1 MWAVVKTYHCNDL
14 HIRTYILELITRSL
28 RAKVEFK
35 GTGLFAMLSRT
46 FRFSR
51 PVRSP
56 VSSKCPGPGQ
66 RKEILSVR
74 RSQVREY
81 HLKISFRMFDTFWYI
96 YVYIYCNILYY
107 GFIPKNQS
115 CLKRTEKEDNLHFFA
130 LWQSGLSLCFT
141 PETVWWSLLR
151 FAGRNSVPWRSF
163 DQPCGAATNIDD
175 LCLQCHINFVSIL
188 YNIRYAAMLFLQHN
202 LCYQMKAMF
211 RDDEM
216 LINSCKDGSWHPFMT
231 AAMQCPF
238 TKCML
243 KPFGSHEFPS
253 FFCQT
258 WNDLNQLVW
267 HSAKLRMILA
277 FVSVSGW
284 FSVLFSDIDNS
295 DSAALHTLW
304 EYNRI

>member
-1 MWAVVKTYHCNDL
+1 MRPPRGRREMPLKSYLNQLSYRNKKNLCTTSTYVIQIVFRRLLLNAMWAVVKTYHCNDL

-28 RAKVEFK
+28 RAKLEFK

-51 PVRSP
+51 PV
-56 VSSKCPGPGQ
+56 KCPGPGQ

-96 YVYIYCNILYY
+96 YVYIYIYCNILYY
-107 GFIPKNQS
+107 GFLPKNQS

-175 LCLQCHINFVSIL
+175 LCL
-188 YNIRYAAMLFLQHN
+188 
-202 LCYQMKAMF
+202 
-211 RDDEM
+211 
-216 LINSCKDGSWHPFMT
+216 
-231 AAMQCPF
+231 
-238 TKCML
+238 
-243 KPFGSHEFPS
+243 
-253 FFCQT
+253 
-258 WNDLNQLVW
+258 
-267 HSAKLRMILA
+267 
-277 FVSVSGW
+277 
-284 FSVLFSDIDNS
+284 
-295 DSAALHTLW
+295 
-304 EYNRI
+304 